1 MKYIWMQDHY
11 TEDEFLGSSL
21 HKTKAAAQT
30 TTVLSRDLGI
40 RTDNLEKYPPSEFNS
55 QIIQEL
61 NNKSQILVPAE
72 DEIDFLPLSG
82 I

>member
-40 RTDNLEKYPPSEFNS
+40 RTDNSEFNS